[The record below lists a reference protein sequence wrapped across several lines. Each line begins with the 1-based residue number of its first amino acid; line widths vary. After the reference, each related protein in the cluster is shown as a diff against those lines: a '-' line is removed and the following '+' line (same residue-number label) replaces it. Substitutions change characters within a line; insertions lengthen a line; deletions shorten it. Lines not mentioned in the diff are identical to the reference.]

1 MKKQFDLIREL
12 ETRVLNGNNRA
23 TRKTIDESVINRLI
37 GMSVGRVKLWNYKT
51 IKHDMCWINGFQC
64 LTDNKYS
71 RIQLKR
77 LDRSR
82 NRLIYK
88 FRKKL
93 NEIDDK
99 YIKVH
104 EKNRQ
109 LVFYGKPFSYYYAGI
124 EKLVKT

>member
-12 ETRVLNGNNRA
+12 ETRVLNGKNRT
-23 TRKTIDESVINRLI
+23 TRKTIDESAINRLI

-51 IKHDMCWINGFQC
+51 LKHDMCWINGFQC
-64 LTDNKYS
+64 LNDNKYS

-77 LDRSR
+77 LDRAR
-82 NRLIYK
+82 NRLLDK

-93 NEIDDK
+93 SEVNDKHID
-99 YIKVH
+99 VP

-109 LVFYGKPFSYYYAGI
+109 LVFYGKPFSYYHAGI
-124 EKLVKT
+124 EKLGKT